1 MVVVNANAAR
11 IAKASATASDLM
23 LQFEKLIENGKHVVQ
38 PSWRSYSSFFCAGDA
53 ISGVSGNWQVENTIK
68 NERAFVAGGDDMF
81 RSAKRLV
88 VRRGWRRFLNF
99 G

>member
-38 PSWRSYSSFFCAGDA
+38 PSWRSYSSFFVQGMLSQGCLA
-53 ISGVSGNWQVENTIK
+53 IGKWRTQLK
-68 NERAFVAGGDDMF
+68 MNERLSQGVMTCLDRPND
-81 RSAKRLV
+81 
-88 VRRGWRRFLNF
+88 
-99 G
+99 